1 MIPGAASH
9 TTLEKITA
17 MQRIAEDPA
26 QPQALREQVA
36 AELAGIDAGCPVDPA
51 YQRIRATVAGTE
63 QARQDEL
70 HQMAEAAVARVT
82 TGRGKK
88 RTTTGTPP
96 PVLPGRWPATAFVQT
111 WTSLTAWWTH
121 YDPAE
126 LAAELTE
133 EQAAT
138 FLAVAAGTTE
148 FAARL
153 RRILTTDTSTEPAA
167 GADSADESG
176 REPVAGRHLRAL

>member
-1 MIPGAASH
+1 
-9 TTLEKITA
+9 
-17 MQRIAEDPA
+17 
-26 QPQALREQVA
+26 
-36 AELAGIDAGCPVDPA
+36 
-51 YQRIRATVAGTE
+51 
-63 QARQDEL
+63 
-70 HQMAEAAVARVT
+70 
-82 TGRGKK
+82 
-88 RTTTGTPP
+88 
-96 PVLPGRWPATAFVQT
+96 VLPGRWPATAFVQT